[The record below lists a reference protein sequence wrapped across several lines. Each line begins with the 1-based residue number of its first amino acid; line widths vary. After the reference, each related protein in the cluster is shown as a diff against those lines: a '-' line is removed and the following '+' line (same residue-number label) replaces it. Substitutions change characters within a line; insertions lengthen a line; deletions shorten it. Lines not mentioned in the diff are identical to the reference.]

1 MKVRRAGDAAL
12 LVETDDQAM
21 AHRLQAAVRA
31 ARIPGVV
38 DVVPGAGT
46 VLVVT
51 EPGHCDLDRLAGAL
65 PALPLP
71 ESSASEVAPVTIT
84 VDYDGEDL
92 EEAASLT
99 GLSRDELIA
108 RHAAGSYTVAY
119 LGFAPGFAY
128 LTGLDP
134 VLHLP
139 RLETPRTVVPAGSV
153 AIAGPY
159 AAVYPAASPGGWRL
173 LGRTDVTLWDTHR
186 EPPSALQ
193 PGTRVRFSPRPA
205 PPPP

>member
-1 MKVRRAGDAAL
+1 
-12 LVETDDQAM
+12 
-21 AHRLQAAVRA
+21 
-31 ARIPGVV
+31 
-38 DVVPGAGT
+38 
-46 VLVVT
+46 
-51 EPGHCDLDRLAGAL
+51 
-65 PALPLP
+65 
-71 ESSASEVAPVTIT
+71 

-92 EEAASLT
+92 DEAAALT

-134 VLHLP
+134 ALHLP

-159 AAVYPAASPGGWRL
+159 ASVYPASSPGGWRL
-173 LGRTDVTLWDTHR
+173 LGRTDITLWDTR
-186 EPPSALQ
+186 RDPPSA
-193 PGTRVRFSPRPA
+193 P
-205 PPPP
+205 